1 MNAIKS
7 APQCTNL
14 QDIRQGIDHL
24 DRQLVELLATRLTY
38 VQAATRFKAN
48 LQAIPALERV
58 SVMLE
63 ERRLWAADAG
73 LPVDETEEFFGDLIH
88 WFINQQINHW
98 HTLHPLEAQP

>member
-1 MNAIKS
+1 MNAIKP
-7 APQCTNL
+7 ALQCANL

-24 DRQLVELLATRLTY
+24 DRQLVELLAARLTY

-48 LQAIPALERV
+48 LQAIPAPERV
-58 SVMLE
+58 SAMLE

-88 WFINQQINHW
+88 WFINLQINHW
-98 HTLHPLEAQP
+98 HTLHLQEAQP